1 MAEAQLIPA
10 KPFQR
15 LVKEV
20 SDEVSTRNGLRWERD
35 AVFALQECTE
45 HVLMMLFEMTY
56 YILIISLILKNQL
69 AIDAKC
75 QTIKP
80 HDMAL

>member
-56 YILIISLILKNQL
+56 YIHPYYL
-69 AIDAKC
+69 ANS
-75 QTIKP
+75 
-80 HDMAL
+80 

>member
-1 MAEAQLIPA
+1 MKL
-10 KPFQR
+10 FQH

-45 HVLMMLFEMTY
+45 HVLVMLFEM
-56 YILIISLILKNQL
+56 I
-69 AIDAKC
+69 
-75 QTIKP
+75 
-80 HDMAL
+80 